1 EHLIDSNLDW
11 GQDLVRLRDWLHEHA
26 PGEPVG
32 LAYFGQVN
40 PNLLRVRGE
49 GFAWFLPPAEPG
61 TLEPMRPDLDGP
73 APRLEPGRLYAVSAS
88 LVRGLPWRLYDSS
101 PRVPY
106 LYPAWKAERDWH
118 HGRDAFGYF
127 RALTPIARV
136 GHSIFIYRP
145 DARDVA
151 RVARQLD
158 GGTGLTEASR

>member
-1 EHLIDSNLDW
+1 
-11 GQDLVRLRDWLHEHA
+11 
-26 PGEPVG
+26 
-32 LAYFGQVN
+32 
-40 PNLLRVRGE
+40 
-49 GFAWFLPPAEPG
+49 
-61 TLEPMRPDLDGP
+61 
-73 APRLEPGRLYAVSAS
+73 